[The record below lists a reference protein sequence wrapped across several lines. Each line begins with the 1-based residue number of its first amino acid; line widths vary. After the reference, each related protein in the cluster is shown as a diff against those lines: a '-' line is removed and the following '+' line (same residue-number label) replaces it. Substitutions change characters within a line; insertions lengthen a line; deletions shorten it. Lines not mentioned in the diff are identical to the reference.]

1 MCHQGGNKQS
11 WRHFCCKLGPVTPIK
26 NILNFVHIMTEVFQQ
41 AAIPALHYD
50 GAKAVNNKGKAN
62 MLVKQFHKV
71 HSSNN
76 VSDINRSIR
85 KATG

>member
-1 MCHQGGNKQS
+1 
-11 WRHFCCKLGPVTPIK
+11 
-26 NILNFVHIMTEVFQQ
+26 MTEVFQQ

-76 VSDINRSIR
+76 VSDINRRSTVLGKQLDKLQINSDNSNDINLFFSELQ
-85 KATG
+85 